1 MAVTLVTGGAGFIG
15 SHIAEVLLHQGH
27 QVIVLD
33 DLSGGSVDNVPPG
46 ATLEVGTILDE
57 GKIEALFR
65 RYRNVI
71 GIFMN
76 QIMRGE
82 PMTIFG
88 DGTQTR
94 AFSYINDVAPVV
106 AHAIEVPAAYNEV
119 FNIGADTPYAV
130 NELALRTAEAMGAEP
145 VIVYL
150 PARNEVQHAYS
161 LHEKAHRILGEP
173 GLTPLQ
179 DGLLRMATW
188 AKAVGPRTSRPFDT
202 IEIPKNL
209 PLSWQQ

>member
-27 QVIVLD
+27 QVVVLD

-57 GKIEALFR
+57 GKIETLFR

-94 AFSYINDVAPVV
+94 AFSYINDVAPIL

-119 FNIGADTPYAV
+119 FNIGADTPYTV
-130 NELALRTAEAMGAEP
+130 NELALRTAEAMGVEP
-145 VIVYL
+145 EMPSV
-150 PARNEVQHAYS
+150 
-161 LHEKAHRILGEP
+161 
-173 GLTPLQ
+173 
-179 DGLLRMATW
+179 
-188 AKAVGPRTSRPFDT
+188 
-202 IEIPKNL
+202 
-209 PLSWQQ
+209 